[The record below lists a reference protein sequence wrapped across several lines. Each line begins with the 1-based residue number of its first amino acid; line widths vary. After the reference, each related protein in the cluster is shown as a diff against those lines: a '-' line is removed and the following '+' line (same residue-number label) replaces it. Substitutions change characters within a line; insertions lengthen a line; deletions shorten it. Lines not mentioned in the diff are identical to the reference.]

1 MRTVQAESGK
11 AIIRFEYDPDAVEK
25 VKAIPGRRWNADE
38 KFWWVIVT
46 PEVQPHLLE
55 LRDNFGFK
63 VDPAFELPKESFR
76 GENLLDT
83 EWNPPEGVL
92 KEKLYP
98 YQRAGVEWALK
109 RIARSEGKN
118 AEWYL
123 QKVERISEKNDA
135 LFGNRENQK
144 GARSGEGD
152 SEREIQKSESKNQSF
167 GIDEKS
173 YAESD
178 HSKETFTVNEGD
190 EAELQGRERGSS
202 NRNHFETY
210 PANGKNRTDSGSSS
224 ENEKKSWDADFLQT
238 GFRKS
243 GNEDRS
249 GNRRPVPLPIE
260 EKDARRKKNQGTRSD
275 GVGNN
280 SIEQQRGFII
290 ADEPGVGK
298 TAQAIALAKLSDGLP
313 ALVVCPASLKINWAR
328 EIERWTGERATIMGK
343 GPQDYWFGT
352 GNWMI
357 VNYDI
362 LDRFEFPEFKT
373 IIADEA
379 HYLKNGKTKRSDLF
393 KQLSKKA
400 KRVIMLTG
408 TPVLSRPAEIVNLL
422 TILEYMEKFG
432 GWWKF
437 MTRYCNPPEA
447 PIWMEDLSF
456 KKLGEIRVG
465 DKILG
470 WSKEKN
476 KRRKITKSVV
486 LEIKKRNSKII
497 KIIFESGREIRCT
510 QDHYWLSC
518 ASRGDGSDYF
528 VRPKVGKTLSFVVEP
543 TKEIPVEKIR
553 DAGWLSGIYDGEA
566 TGDRIAQ
573 SKKANPI
580 VWKKIEETLKSL
592 DLSYSISKNEDA
604 FYLTGGFQN
613 KVKFLNWC
621 RPEKS
626 ERLINKIIGKSKVRQ
641 PDKIV
646 EIKEDGYGEVISM
659 TTSTGNYFAWGY
671 ASKNCGAY
679 RGKFGIVAKGANNIA
694 ELSKLLR
701 DVCMI
706 RREKTEVLKDLPE
719 KTRTVIEMELPDAA
733 KKSYERAES
742 DFIEWLQQQEGDEAA
757 RRAMQAETLV
767 RIGKLRQL
775 AARGRMVPTCEWI
788 DDFIETGRKLVVFGW
803 HKDILYEL
811 GAKYGAPVITGDT
824 PLEHRQEYVDRF
836 QEDPETKILVLG
848 IRAGGVGLTLTAASD
863 VLFVETGWTAG
874 EMDQAED
881 RCHRIGQKNNVACYY
896 AFAPG
901 TIDEYL
907 MDLIEEKRNIYR
919 RTMGE
924 ENKIRR
930 SKGKI
935 GEVLMGIILKNQ
947 MEKEST

>member
-63 VDPAFELPKESFR
+63 IDPAFELPKESFR

-98 YQRAGVEWALK
+98 YQRAGVEWGLK

-118 AEWYL
+118 A
-123 QKVERISEKNDA
+123 D
-135 LFGNRENQK
+135 
-144 GARSGEGD
+144 
-152 SEREIQKSESKNQSF
+152 
-167 GIDEKS
+167 
-173 YAESD
+173 
-178 HSKETFTVNEGD
+178 
-190 EAELQGRERGSS
+190 
-202 NRNHFETY
+202 
-210 PANGKNRTDSGSSS
+210 
-224 ENEKKSWDADFLQT
+224 
-238 GFRKS
+238 
-243 GNEDRS
+243 
-249 GNRRPVPLPIE
+249 
-260 EKDARRKKNQGTRSD
+260 
-275 GVGNN
+275 
-280 SIEQQRGFII
+280 EQQRGFII

-437 MTRYCNPPEA
+437 MTRY
-447 PIWMEDLSF
+447 
-456 KKLGEIRVG
+456 
-465 DKILG
+465 
-470 WSKEKN
+470 
-476 KRRKITKSVV
+476 
-486 LEIKKRNSKII
+486 
-497 KIIFESGREIRCT
+497 
-510 QDHYWLSC
+510 
-518 ASRGDGSDYF
+518 
-528 VRPKVGKTLSFVVEP
+528 
-543 TKEIPVEKIR
+543 
-553 DAGWLSGIYDGEA
+553 
-566 TGDRIAQ
+566 
-573 SKKANPI
+573 
-580 VWKKIEETLKSL
+580 
-592 DLSYSISKNEDA
+592 
-604 FYLTGGFQN
+604 
-613 KVKFLNWC
+613 
-621 RPEKS
+621 
-626 ERLINKIIGKSKVRQ
+626 
-641 PDKIV
+641 
-646 EIKEDGYGEVISM
+646 
-659 TTSTGNYFAWGY
+659 
-671 ASKNCGAY
+671 CGAY